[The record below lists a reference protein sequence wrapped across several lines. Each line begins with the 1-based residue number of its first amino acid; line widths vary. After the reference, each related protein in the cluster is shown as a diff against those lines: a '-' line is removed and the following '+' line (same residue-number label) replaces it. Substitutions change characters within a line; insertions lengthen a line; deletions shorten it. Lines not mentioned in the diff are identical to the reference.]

1 MQYDVNHVFSIL
13 THGQNVRVHE
23 DDQVNSPQYKK
34 VLCWKKQF
42 LRRKVS
48 CINVSYWSERWLI
61 LDMHSF

>member
-48 CINVSYWSERWLI
+48 CINVSY
-61 LDMHSF
+61 